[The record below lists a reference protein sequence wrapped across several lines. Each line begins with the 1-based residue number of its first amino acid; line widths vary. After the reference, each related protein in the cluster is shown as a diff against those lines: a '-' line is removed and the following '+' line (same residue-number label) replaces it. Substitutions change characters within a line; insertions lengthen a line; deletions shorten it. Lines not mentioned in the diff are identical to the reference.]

1 MEGDGH
7 VSQEFRVI
15 RVYTRRWRIRV
26 TKEIKAT
33 GDLVSGRGLAILCAT
48 AAANYPRLV
57 DRPIQ
62 LREFRV

>member
-1 MEGDGH
+1 MDAEGARG
-7 VSQEFRVI
+7 
-15 RVYTRRWRIRV
+15 IRV
-26 TKEIKAT
+26 TKEIKAG
-33 GDLVSGRGLAILCAT
+33 GDLVNRQGRLAILCAT

>member
-1 MEGDGH
+1 MGISSLKWMCGGG
-7 VSQEFRVI
+7 
-15 RVYTRRWRIRV
+15 IRV
-26 TKEIKAT
+26 TKEIKA
-33 GDLVSGRGLAILCAT
+33 GADAARRRRGWLAILCAT